1 MFCNILSIKQKTYGG
16 NNNMAKYEMN
26 IDLNVL
32 NHLGINLYTK
42 IPAVLSEAVANS
54 YDADAKNVDI
64 VISEDS
70 LTITDDGRGM
80 SNDQVNKRFLTVGY
94 QKRTDEKETPIF
106 HRKPM
111 GRKGIGK
118 LSLFSIANNLEVHT
132 FNGEKKEAFAIDVGE
147 LKNFISNPENSRQHK
162 NYEPTPITPCI
173 EHQGTI
179 IKLTNIRKN
188 RTLKNTEKIR
198 TELARRF
205 NVFSENFTVKINGK
219 PLSLNDRKYFE
230 YVSKV
235 YTYGDC
241 GFILADTCK
250 HLLYGEEKRNN
261 VVDNKYLITGWIGFV
276 DTQERLKTSDG
287 EENANKIFLFCRG
300 KMGQEDI
307 LASIRNSS
315 NYNQYIVGV
324 INADFFD
331 EDSSSEQEGIDMAT
345 TSRENFNQESEQY
358 KALKEFLSEEIKYIG
373 NDWNQ
378 IKENE
383 GIKKATEVEP
393 AIAGW
398 FEKLGKDEQ
407 KAAKKVFGNINKC
420 LSNESERKEMTKYG
434 ILAFEK
440 MRFAHN
446 LSAVEN
452 MSGESLVDIGKTLG
466 GIDSLEESLY
476 YQIVNGRL
484 EVLRKFQDIVSK
496 DENAL
501 EKVIQSYLF
510 KHLWLL
516 DPSWERPTSNTEMEI
531 TIKKLFDENVRLSEE
546 EKSARLDICFKNFAG
561 KIIVIELKRYNRH
574 VSLGELVNQVVKYSY
589 AIEKC
594 LSTQNQNAKNY
605 EIIIVLGQLVDGN
618 PERNQNTLAQ
628 SQARIVYY
636 SQLIRDAQNAY
647 KSYFEK
653 HDELNDIIEIFK
665 KLDDSE

>member
-1 MFCNILSIKQKTYGG
+1 MSY
-16 NNNMAKYEMN
+16 YEMN

-64 VISEDS
+64 VISDNCV
-70 LTITDDGRGM
+70 IIKDDGSGM
-80 SNDQVNKRFLTVGY
+80 DNEQVNKRFLTVGY
-94 QKRTDEKETPIF
+94 QKRNDEQETPVF

-118 LSLFSIANNLEVHT
+118 LSLFSIANNIEVHT
-132 FNGEKKEAFAIDVGE
+132 FNGETKDAFAIDVAE
-147 LKNFISNPENSRQHK
+147 LKSFISNPENSRQHK

-179 IKLTNIRKN
+179 IILTNIRKN
-188 RTLKNTEKIR
+188 RTLNNIEKIR

-205 NVFSENFTVKINGK
+205 NVFSENFQVTINGE
-219 PLSLNDRKYFE
+219 PLSLSDRKYFE
-230 YVSKV
+230 YVSKI

-241 GFILADTCK
+241 GFVIADTCK
-250 HLLYGEEKRNN
+250 HLIYGEEKRNN
-261 VVDNKYLITGWIGFV
+261 SVGNNYTITGWIGFV

-307 LASIRNSS
+307 LSSIRNSS

-331 EDSSSEQEGIDMAT
+331 EDSSNEQEGIDMAT

-358 KALKEFLSEEIKYIG
+358 KALKEFLLEEIKYIG

-393 AIAGW
+393 AIEEW
-398 FEKLGKDEQ
+398 FEKLGKDEK
-407 KAAKKVFGNINKC
+407 KAARKVFGNINKC
-420 LSNESERKEMTKYG
+420 LSNESERREMTKYG

-440 MRFAHN
+440 MRFVHN
-446 LSAVEN
+446 LSVLEN
-452 MSGESLVDIGKTLG
+452 MSGDSLVDVGKTLG

-531 TIKKLFDENVRLSEE
+531 TIKKLFDENVKLTEA

-561 KIIVIELKRYNRH
+561 KTIVVELKRYNRQL
-574 VSLGELVNQVVKYSY
+574 SLGELVDQVGKYSV

-594 LSTQNQNAKNY
+594 LSIQKENAKNY
-605 EIIIVLGQLVDGN
+605 EIIIVLGQIVDGD
-618 PERNQNTLAQ
+618 PERIQKTLAQ

-636 SQLIRDAQNAY
+636 DQLIRDAQNAY
-647 KSYFEK
+647 RSYFEK

-665 KLDDSE
+665 RLDDSE

>member
-1 MFCNILSIKQKTYGG
+1 
-16 NNNMAKYEMN
+16 MAQYEMN

-54 YDADAKNVDI
+54 YDADAKKVDI
-64 VISEDS
+64 MISEDCVI
-70 LTITDDGRGM
+70 ITDDGSGM
-80 SNDQVNKRFLTVGY
+80 DNEQVNKRFLTVGY
-94 QKRTDEKETPIF
+94 QKRNDEKETPIF

-118 LSLFSIANNLEVHT
+118 LSLFSIANNIEVHT
-132 FNGEKKEAFAIDVGE
+132 FNGETKEAFIIDVSE
-147 LKNFISNPENSRQHK
+147 LKSFISNPENSRQHK
-162 NYEPTPITPCI
+162 NYEPTPIEPCI
-173 EHQGTI
+173 EKQGTI
-179 IKLTNIRKN
+179 IRLTNIRKN
-188 RTLKNTEKIR
+188 RTLNNLEKIR

-205 NVFSENFTVKINGK
+205 NVFSENFQVTINGE
-219 PLSLNDRKYFE
+219 PLSLSDRKYFE
-230 YVSKV
+230 YVSKI

-241 GFILADTCK
+241 GFAISDTCK
-250 HLLYGEEKRNN
+250 HLIYGEEKRNN
-261 VVDNKYLITGWIGFV
+261 EIGDNYSVSGWIGFV
-276 DTQERLKTSDG
+276 DTQERLKTSDD

-307 LASIRNSS
+307 LSSIRNSS

-331 EDSSSEQEGIDMAT
+331 EDSSNEKEGEDMAT

-358 KALKEFLSEEIKYIG
+358 KALKEFLLEEIKYIG

-383 GIKKATEVEP
+383 GIKKAVEVEP
-393 AIAGW
+393 VIAEW

-407 KAAKKVFGNINKC
+407 RVARKVFGNINKC
-420 LSNESERKEMTKYG
+420 LAIESERKEMTKYG

-440 MRFAHN
+440 MRYAHN
-446 LSAVEN
+446 LSAIEN
-452 MSGESLVDIGKTLG
+452 VSGDSLVDIGKILG
-466 GIDSLEESLY
+466 GIDAIEESLY

-484 EVLRKFQDIVSK
+484 DVLKKFQDVVSK
-496 DENAL
+496 DKNAL
-501 EKVIQSYLF
+501 EKFIQNYLF

-516 DPSWERPTSNTEMEI
+516 DPSWERPTSNNEMEI
-531 TIKKLFDENVRLSEE
+531 TIKKLFNENVKLTED

-561 KIIVIELKRYNRH
+561 KTVVIELKRYNRH
-574 VSLGELVNQVVKYSY
+574 VSLGELVDQVGKYSS

-594 LSTQNQNAKNY
+594 LSMQNDNAKNY
-605 EIIIVLGQLVDGN
+605 EIIIVLGQIVEGDSD
-618 PERNQNTLAQ
+618 RIQKTLAQ

-636 SQLIRDAQNAY
+636 DQLIRDAQNAY

-665 KLDDSE
+665 RLDS

>member
-1 MFCNILSIKQKTYGG
+1 
-16 NNNMAKYEMN
+16 MAQYEMN
-26 IDLNVL
+26 LDLNVL

-42 IPAVLSEAVANS
+42 IPAVLSEAVANA
-54 YDADAKNVDI
+54 YDAEAKNVDI
-64 VISEDS
+64 VIFDDCV
-70 LTITDDGRGM
+70 TIADDGNGM
-80 SNDQVNKRFLTVGY
+80 SNEQVNKRFLTVGY
-94 QKRTDEKETPIF
+94 QKRIDEQETPVL

-118 LSLFSIANNLEVHT
+118 LSLFSIANNIEVHT
-132 FNGEKKEAFAIDVGE
+132 YNGKTKDAFKIDVNE
-147 LKNFISNPENSRQHK
+147 LKSFISNPDNSRQHK
-162 NYEPTPITPCI
+162 VFEPTPINPNI
-173 EHQGTI
+173 EEKGTI

-188 RTLKNTEKIR
+188 RTLNNTEKIR

-205 NVFSENFTVKINGK
+205 NVFSANFQVKINGS
-219 PLSLNDRKYFE
+219 PLSLSDRKYFE
-230 YVSKV
+230 YVSKI

-241 GFILADTCK
+241 GFNISETCK
-250 HLLYGEEKRNN
+250 HLTYGEEKRINTFGEN
-261 VVDNKYLITGWIGFV
+261 YSVTGWIGFV
-276 DTQERLKTSDG
+276 DSQERLKTSDD

-307 LASIRNSS
+307 LSSIRNSS

-331 EDSSSEQEGIDMAT
+331 EDASESAEGIDMAT

-358 KALKEFLSEEIKYIG
+358 KALKEFLLEEIKYVG

-378 IKENE
+378 IKESE
-383 GIKKATEVEP
+383 GIKKAVEVEP
-393 AIAGW
+393 TIKEW

-420 LSNESERKEMTKYG
+420 LSDESERKEMTKYG

-440 MRFAHN
+440 MRFANN
-446 LSAVEN
+446 LSVIEN

-466 GIDSLEESLY
+466 DVDALEESLY
-476 YQIVNGRL
+476 YQIVNARL
-484 EVLRKFQDIVSK
+484 DVLKKFQDIVSK

-501 EKVIQSYLF
+501 EKVIQTYLF

-516 DPSWERPTSNTEMEI
+516 DPSWERPTSNAEMEI
-531 TIKKLFDENVRLSEE
+531 TIKRLFDENVKLTDE
-546 EKSARLDICFKNFAG
+546 EKAARLDICFKNFAG
-561 KIIVIELKRYNRH
+561 KTVVIELKRYNRH
-574 VSLGELVNQVVKYSY
+574 VSLGELVDQVGKYSS

-594 LSTQNQNAKNY
+594 LQTRGDNTKNY
-605 EIIIVLGQLVDGN
+605 EIIVVLGQIVDGDS
-618 PERNQNTLAQ
+618 ERNQNTLTP

-636 SQLIRDAQNAY
+636 DKLISDAQNAY

-665 KLDDSE
+665 KLDDTQSE

>member
-1 MFCNILSIKQKTYGG
+1 
-16 NNNMAKYEMN
+16 MAKYEMN
-26 IDLNVL
+26 LDLNVL

-42 IPAVLSEAVANS
+42 IPAVLSEAVANA
-54 YDADAKNVDI
+54 YDADAENVDI
-64 VISEDS
+64 VIADDCV
-70 LTITDDGRGM
+70 TITDNGSGM
-80 SNDQVNKRFLTVGY
+80 NTDQVNKRFLTVGY

-118 LSLFSIANNLEVHT
+118 LSLFSIAKNIEIHT
-132 FNGEKKEAFAIDVGE
+132 YNGETKDAFAIDVDE
-147 LKNFISNPENSRQHK
+147 LKKFISDPDNSRQHK
-162 NYEPTPITPCI
+162 SFAPTPITPAI
-173 EHQGTI
+173 EQKGTI

-188 RTLKNTEKIR
+188 RTLSNTEKIR
-198 TELARRF
+198 TELSRRF
-205 NVFSENFTVKINGK
+205 NVFSDNFQVSINGS
-219 PLSLNDRKYFE
+219 PLGLEDRKYFE
-230 YVSKV
+230 YVSKI

-241 GFILADTCK
+241 GFDITKTCK
-250 HLLYGEEKRNN
+250 HLIYGQDKRSN
-261 VVDNKYLITGWIGFV
+261 VIADKYTITGWIGFV
-276 DTQERLKTSDG
+276 DSKERLNTSDD

-315 NYNQYIVGV
+315 NYNQYLVGV

-331 EDSSSEQEGIDMAT
+331 EDSSETVEGEDMAT

-358 KALKEFLSEEIKYIG
+358 KALKEFLLDEIRYIG

-378 IKENE
+378 IKEDE
-383 GIKKATEVEP
+383 GIKKAVEVEP
-393 AIAGW
+393 TIAEW
-398 FEKLGKDEQ
+398 FNKLGKDEQ
-407 KAAKKVFGNINKC
+407 KAAKKVFGNINKS

-446 LSAVEN
+446 LSVVEN
-452 MSGESLVDIGKTLG
+452 MSGDSLADIGKTLG
-466 GIDSLEESLY
+466 DVDALEESLY

-484 EVLRKFQDIVSK
+484 DVLRKFQEIVDK

-501 EKVIQSYLF
+501 EKVIQNYLF

-516 DPSWERPTSNTEMEI
+516 DPAWERPTSNTEMEI
-531 TIKKLFDENVRLSEE
+531 SIKKHFEEDVKLTDE
-546 EKSARLDICFKNFAG
+546 EKAARLDICFKNFAG
-561 KIIVIELKRYNRH
+561 KTIVIELKRYNRH
-574 VSLGELVNQVVKYSY
+574 VSLGELVDQVGKYSS
-589 AIEKC
+589 AIEKG
-594 LSTQNQNAKNY
+594 LQKRSESTKNY
-605 EIIIVLGQLVDGN
+605 EIIVVLGQIVDGD
-618 PERNQNTLAQ
+618 PERVQKTLAQ

-636 SQLIRDAQNAY
+636 DKLISDAQNAY

-665 KLDDSE
+665 KLDESKSE